1 MNYLAQIR
9 AFNDLILVY
18 RLFTGQI
25 ALWYAL
31 MSVNNRC
38 AWKPSFTVANLT
50 LELMTGLTRRS
61 IYNAR
66 GKLKELGLITF
77 ESNGMQA
84 TRYSLLPIF
93 SASQVYSQT
102 ASQEGSQFTSQRTS
116 QVTSTLNKQN
126 KYKQNNTNKKN
137 TSYNL
142 EELDEYWNTV
152 PKL

>member
-18 RLFTGQI
+18 RLSTGQI

-66 GKLKELGLITF
+66 EKLKELGLITF

-84 TRYSLLPIF
+84 TRYTILPIF

-102 ASQEGSQFTSQRTS
+102 ASQETSQKTS
-116 QVTSTLNKQN
+116 QVTSTINKQN
-126 KYKQNNTNKKN
+126 KYIQNNIKKKP
-137 TSYNL
+137 SYNL